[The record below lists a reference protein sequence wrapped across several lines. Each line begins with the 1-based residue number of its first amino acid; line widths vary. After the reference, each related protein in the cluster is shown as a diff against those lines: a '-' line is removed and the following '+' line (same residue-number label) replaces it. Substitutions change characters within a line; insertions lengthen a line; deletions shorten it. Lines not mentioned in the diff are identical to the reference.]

1 MRIENNEDLST
12 ILNSPGDASA
22 TLPKPDVQ
30 NETYDVVEEEHPD
43 SPRSDKAIIDYKPK
57 RRISRVSRTRVQEVE
72 NYDPLKNSLESS
84 SMEDYAIEI
93 SSDENVNKTKTF
105 ATKSNR
111 KGCRF
116 LS

>member
-1 MRIENNEDLST
+1 M
-12 ILNSPGDASA
+12 NSSGDASA

-30 NETYDVVEEEHPD
+30 NETYDVVEEEHSD
-43 SPRSDKAIIDYKPK
+43 SPRSDKDVIVFKPK
-57 RRISRVSRTRVQEVE
+57 RTSRVSRTRVQEVE

-93 SSDENVNKTKTF
+93 SSDENVNTTKTF